1 MCSENPTCISRRSGE
16 EMPIALSNAEK
27 KQWRKEISNSEKNCE
42 KYKTGSKYSD
52 YKKSCISDLKCM
64 LDSDSNCPFDLP
76 PTIMP
81 DDRTGEKK
89 DIESS
94 LKQTKLWKKL
104 YSHYDDRYRN
114 VGKKLMD
121 KTKVTSSQE
130 NVIYSIV
137 TENQS
142 SGVQ

>member
-16 EMPIALSNAEK
+16 EMPIALSNAQK
-27 KQWRKEISNSEKNCE
+27 KKWRKEISKSEKNCK
-42 KYKTGSKYSD
+42 KYKPGSKYSD
-52 YKKSCISDLKCM
+52 YKKSCLSDLKCM
-64 LDSDSNCPFDLP
+64 LDSDSSCPFDLP

-114 VGKKLMD
+114 VSKKLMD
-121 KTKVTSSQE
+121 KTKITSSQE

-137 TENQS
+137 TEHQS